1 MSVVNKWTNRQSGW
15 DSRDTLFKVHVLFI
29 KLIDK
34 KNPRYFK
41 TVHFSWF
48 VNVYWL
54 ISYKSSQQELKKIFL
69 VEVYLIDDCFYW

>member
-15 DSRDTLFKVHVLFI
+15 DSRDTLFKVHSSRFVH
-29 KLIDK
+29 KTNRQ

-41 TVHFSWF
+41 TVNFSWF

-69 VEVYLIDDCFYW
+69 VKFT